1 VAWPTVPEESVTHS
15 SVTER
20 RQIAMSSPS
29 LFVFLA
35 LVAYAVAYFVYGR
48 WYDRQVWAPDGGR
61 TTPAHMY
68 MDGVEYFPTSRYVL
82 WGYQF
87 KSVAALGPIL
97 GPFIAL
103 QYGWLPALIWIIVG
117 NFFIGWMQDYSAIMV
132 SVRNR
137 GRSFGPIAYEFTG
150 AKGRSNL
157 LGFVLA
163 YLLIISAAFIF
174 LIATFWNIFPGTFLA
189 TIGITLTGVLAGWLL
204 YRRRMNVGLV
214 TLLSVA
220 LVILS
225 VVIGT
230 LSKNVDCAVLPH
242 SGPRCEG
249 VAGAVTFGLWN
260 IPFWAVIAAVF
271 LYLAAVLPL
280 PKFIQP
286 INYVAF
292 FPAFA
297 AIILIL
303 VGALISPVTDVALQ
317 QPAWKA
323 AYTDLAGPIWPI
335 LFVAIACGAIS
346 GWHSLV
352 GSSSTSKQLDVET
365 DAFPVG
371 AGAMLSE
378 GLLALASLAAYMVLA
393 SNEAAIGN
401 IGAWVNGSV
410 RLTEPFLGGE
420 GAVSFLTV
428 FFGFTLVIYAI
439 TVMGLVTRF
448 WRLVSA
454 EVFGERQALRVLGQ
468 KHVATAVGLAIPVL
482 FATTGSWYNLWL
494 YFGGSNQL
502 LAGLALMLV
511 TIHLARQRKATR
523 YTLWPAVFMIVTTLA
538 ALAWQ
543 TWIFFRAIL
552 RDKPL
557 VQAGTPIADPDFS
570 WLALTF
576 NGIFVLVGLVLLV
589 LGVRMALF
597 TVKGYRAGRALG
609 GEAPAQPAPAG
620 GGGAS

>member
-1 VAWPTVPEESVTHS
+1 
-15 SVTER
+15 
-20 RQIAMSSPS
+20 MSSPS

-35 LVAYAVAYFVYGR
+35 LVAYAVAYFVYGK
-48 WYDRQVWAPDGGR
+48 WYDRQVWSPDAGR

-117 NFFIGWMQDYSAIMV
+117 NFFIGWMQDYGAIMV

-163 YLLIISAAFIF
+163 YLLIISAAFVF

-214 TLLSVA
+214 TLLSLALVA
-220 LVILS
+220 LS
-225 VVIGT
+225 VWLGT
-230 LSKNVDCAVLPH
+230 VTRFLDCQLLPH
-242 SGPRCEG
+242 
-249 VAGAVTFGLWN
+249 AGTGCAEAASTVTFGLWN

-271 LYLAAVLPL
+271 LYFSAILPL
-280 PKFIQP
+280 PRFIQP
-286 INYVAF
+286 VNYVAF
-292 FPAFA
+292 FPAFF

-303 VGALISPVTDVALQ
+303 LGALVSPLTDVSLQ

-323 AYTDLAGPIWPI
+323 AYTDIAGPIWPI

-365 DAFPVG
+365 DAHPVG

-393 SNEAAIGN
+393 TSEVGTGN
-401 IGAWVNGSV
+401 IGAWVAGSV
-410 RLTEPFLGGE
+410 RLTEPFLGGDA
-420 GAVSFLTV
+420 AVSFLTV

-454 EVFGERQALRVLGQ
+454 EVFGERQGLRVLGQ
-468 KHVATAVGLAIPVL
+468 KHVATIVGLAVPVL
-482 FATTGSWYNLWL
+482 FATTGSWINLWL

-511 TIHLARQRKATR
+511 TIHLARQRKPTS
-523 YTLWPAVFMIVTTLA
+523 YTLWPAAFMIVTTLA

-543 TWIFFRAIL
+543 TWLFVRAIL
-552 RDKPL
+552 RSTPL
-557 VQAGTPIADPDFS
+557 VQAGTPIADPDFE
-570 WLALTF
+570 WLALAF
-576 NGIFVLVGLVLLV
+576 NGVFVLVGLVLFI
-589 LGVRMALF
+589 LGVRMAVF
-597 TVKGYRAGRALG
+597 TVRGYRASQAAPG
-609 GEAPAQPAPAG
+609 GDAAARPAPAG
-620 GGGAS
+620 GGGS

>member
-1 VAWPTVPEESVTHS
+1 VAQCRATG
-15 SVTER
+15 R
-20 RQIAMSSPS
+20 RQIALSSPS

-35 LVAYAVAYFVYGR
+35 LVAYAVAYFAYGK

-68 MDGVEYFPTSRYVL
+68 MDGVEYFPTSKYVL

-103 QYGWLPALIWIIVG
+103 QYGWLPALIWIILG
-117 NFFIGWMQDYSAIMV
+117 NFFIGWMQDYGSIMV

-174 LIATFWNIFPGTFLA
+174 LIATFWSIFPGTFLA
-189 TIGITLTGVLAGWLL
+189 TIGVTLTGVLAGWLL

-214 TLLSVA
+214 TLLSIV
-220 LVILS
+220 LVFLS
-225 VVIGT
+225 VVVGNLTKT
-230 LSKNVDCAVLPH
+230 LDCQILPH
-242 SGPRCEG
+242 GGTRCAE
-249 VAGAVTFGLWN
+249 VAGAVNFGLWN
-260 IPFWAVIAAVF
+260 VPFWAVIAAVF

-286 INYVAF
+286 INYVSF

-297 AIILIL
+297 AIIFIL
-303 VGALISPVTDVALQ
+303 VGALISPFTNISLQ

-323 AYTDLAGPIWPI
+323 AYSDLAGPIWPI

-365 DAFPVG
+365 DAHPVG

-393 SNEAAIGN
+393 SNETAIGN
-401 IGAWVNGSV
+401 IGAWVAGSV
-410 RLTEPFLGGE
+410 RLRVHPGDLRDHGDGPGHPVLAAGLGRGLRRAAGPADPRPE
-420 GAVSFLTV
+420 ARRDRRRPRHPGPVRDH
-428 FFGFTLVIYAI
+428 
-439 TVMGLVTRF
+439 GLV
-448 WRLVSA
+448 VEPVA
-454 EVFGERQALRVLGQ
+454 VLRRVE
-468 KHVATAVGLAIPVL
+468 
-482 FATTGSWYNLWL
+482 
-494 YFGGSNQL
+494 
-502 LAGLALMLV
+502 
-511 TIHLARQRKATR
+511 
-523 YTLWPAVFMIVTTLA
+523 PAP
-538 ALAWQ
+538 
-543 TWIFFRAIL
+543 RG
-552 RDKPL
+552 P
-557 VQAGTPIADPDFS
+557 GADADHDPP
-570 WLALTF
+570 
-576 NGIFVLVGLVLLV
+576 
-589 LGVRMALF
+589 R
-597 TVKGYRAGRALG
+597 
-609 GEAPAQPAPAG
+609 APAQAHQVHAVAGGVHDRHHPGGARVAGVDLRARDRPRRAADLAGDAARRPQPQVARAHLQRDLRGGRAGPAG
-620 GGGAS
+620 PGRAHGHVHAARVPGGPRARRRGARAAGAGRRWGWLLTTPDR